1 MSSMCFTPGK
11 YLQCVLSLECHKI
24 NEPHKND
31 KLSIPEAHMQNKPL
45 KSMSLEK
52 VKAKCKRQN
61 YETLKEIQENIFMTS
76 GCGRFFF

>member
-1 MSSMCFTPGK
+1 
-11 YLQCVLSLECHKI
+11 
-24 NEPHKND
+24 
-31 KLSIPEAHMQNKPL
+31 
-45 KSMSLEK
+45 MSLEK